1 MSKTQSPTDQ
11 ITLDETPYQVMPE
24 LDAEEYRALKADIE
38 DNGIIVPIT
47 VDGSGHIIDGHHRYK
62 AARDLGID
70 DPPMQVRDDLDD
82 DAKRSL
88 AWRLNM
94 QRRHVD
100 GTTKKDLIRDRI
112 EELIERG
119 IDKTDDEV
127 AEEMGCTQQ
136 WVSEVRETVVADR
149 IDAVDTSQNT
159 TGCDLGATVDYA
171 SSEQKEDLTKDVI
184 VENPDKSNAAISRTL
199 GVSDTTVGSYR
210 DELKTL
216 YRPELRNA
224 DVRDVLPSMPA
235 ESVDLILTDPPYG
248 IGFDGNRWE
257 TEQYDELEG
266 DADPELMAS
275 VADELARV
283 LKPDRHAYVFCRW
296 DTLPA
301 VLEGYGQYF
310 DVDTTIV
317 WDKDDGGHGMGDL
330 EDWAPRHELI
340 VKCSKGSRPL
350 QNETRSP
357 NVIRQQ
363 DVRFTSDPNHHPT
376 QKPTP
381 LLETLIEASTT
392 DGETVF
398 DPFGGVHSTAVAAAS
413 LDRRAVSVELDTEFH
428 AKGRDRIRELLEE
441 RDDDRTIVEG
451 VEVIGDA

>member
-1 MSKTQSPTDQ
+1 MSRARSYPEVS
-11 ITLDETPYQVMPE
+11 LEETPYQVLPE
-24 LDAEEYRALKADIE
+24 LDAEEYRALKQDIRE
-38 DNGIIVPIT
+38 NGIIVPIT
-47 VDGSGHIIDGHHRYK
+47 VDADGQIIDGHHRYK
-62 AARDLGID
+62 AAQELGID
-70 DPPMQVRDDLDD
+70 DPPMQVRNDLDG

-100 GTTKKDLIRDRI
+100 GSTKKDLIRDRI

-136 WVSEVRETVVADR
+136 WVSEVRKTVVADR
-149 IDAVDTSQNT
+149 INDADTSQNA
-159 TGCDLGATVDYA
+159 TGCDLGATIDYA
-171 SSEQKEDLTKDVI
+171 SNEQKEQLTKDVI
-184 VENPDKSNAAISRTL
+184 VENADKSNAAISRTL
-199 GVSDTTVGSYR
+199 GVSDTTVGTYR
-210 DELKTL
+210 DDLDTL
-216 YRPELRNA
+216 YRPQMRNA
-224 DVRDVLPSMPA
+224 DVREVLPSMPS
-235 ESVDLILTDPPYG
+235 ESVDLIVTDPPYG

-257 TEQYDELEG
+257 TDKYDELAG
-266 DADPELMAS
+266 DDSPELMAS

-301 VLEGYGQYF
+301 VLESYGQHF
-310 DVDTTIV
+310 EVDTTIV

-350 QNETRSP
+350 QTESRSA

-381 LLETLIEASTT
+381 LLETLIDASSAE
-392 DGETVF
+392 GEVVF

-413 LDRRAVSVELDTEFH
+413 MDRRAVSVELDTEFH
-428 AKGRDRIRELLEE
+428 AKGRDRIQGLLEQ
-441 RDDDRTIVEG
+441 RDDNRTLIED
-451 VEVIGDA
+451 VEVIEG

>member
-1 MSKTQSPTDQ
+1 MSRARSQPDVS
-11 ITLDETPYQVMPE
+11 LDETPYQVLPE
-24 LDAEEYRALKADIE
+24 LDAEEYRALKEDIRE
-38 DNGIIVPIT
+38 NGIIVPIT
-47 VDGSGHIIDGHHRYK
+47 VDADGQIIDGHHRYK
-62 AARDLGID
+62 AAQELGID
-70 DPPMQVRDDLDD
+70 DPPMQVRDDLDG

-100 GTTKKDLIRDRI
+100 GSTKKDLIRDRI

-149 IDAVDTSQNT
+149 LEDGEGAQNT
-159 TGCDLGATVDYA
+159 TDCDLRTTVDYA
-171 SSEQKEDLTKDVI
+171 SSEQKEEIVKDTI
-184 VENPDKSNAAISRTL
+184 VANPDKSNRAVSREL
-199 GVSDTTVGSYR
+199 GVSDRTVGSYR
-210 DELKTL
+210 DELETL
-216 YRPELRNA
+216 YRPQLRNA
-224 DVRDVLPSMPA
+224 DVREVLPSMPS
-235 ESVDLILTDPPYG
+235 ESVDLIVTDPPYG

-257 TEQYDELEG
+257 TDKYDELAG
-266 DADPELMAS
+266 DDSPELMAS

-283 LKPDRHAYVFCRW
+283 LKADRHAYVFCRW

-301 VLEGYGQYF
+301 VLESYGQHF
-310 DVDTTIV
+310 EVDTTIV

-330 EDWAPRHELI
+330 DDWAPRHELI

-350 QNETRSP
+350 QTESRSP

-363 DVRFTSDPNHHPT
+363 DVRFTPDPNHHPT

-381 LLETLIEASTT
+381 LLETLIDASSTE
-392 DGETVF
+392 GEVVF
-398 DPFGGVHSTAVAAAS
+398 DPFGGVHSTAVAAAGM
-413 LDRRAVSVELDTEFH
+413 DRRAVSVELDTEFH
-428 AKGRDRIRELLEE
+428 AKGRDRIEELLEQ
-441 RDDDRTIVEG
+441 RDDDRTIIED
-451 VEVIGDA
+451 VEVI

>member
-47 VDGSGHIIDGHHRYK
+47 VDGSGHIIDGHHRLK
-62 AARDLGID
+62 AARELGID

-136 WVSEVRETVVADR
+136 WVSEVRQTVVADR
-149 IDAVDTSQNT
+149 IDQSEGAQNT
-159 TGCDLGATVDYA
+159 TDCDLRSTVDYA
-171 SSEQKEDLTKDVI
+171 STEQKEDIVKDTI
-184 VENPDKSNAAISRTL
+184 VANPDKSNRAVSRQL
-199 GVSDTTVGSYR
+199 GVSDRTVGSHR
-210 DELKTL
+210 DELETV
-216 YRPELRNA
+216 YRPELQNG
-224 DVRDVLPSMPA
+224 DVRDMLPSMPA

-248 IGFDGNRWE
+248 IGFDGNQYE
-257 TEQYDELEG
+257 TDKYDQLAG
-266 DADPELMAS
+266 DESPELMAS

-301 VLEGYGQYF
+301 VLEAYSQHF
-310 DVDTTIV
+310 AVDTTIV

-330 EDWAPRHELI
+330 EDWAPRHEFI
-340 VKCSKGSRPL
+340 VKCSKGSRAL
-350 QNETRSP
+350 QSETRSP

-376 QKPTP
+376 QKPTL

-392 DGETVF
+392 DGEIVF

-441 RDDDRTIVEG
+441 RDDDRTIVED
-451 VEVIGDA
+451 VEVIDDA

>member
-1 MSKTQSPTDQ
+1 
-11 ITLDETPYQVMPE
+11 
-24 LDAEEYRALKADIE
+24 
-38 DNGIIVPIT
+38 
-47 VDGSGHIIDGHHRYK
+47 
-62 AARDLGID
+62 
-70 DPPMQVRDDLDD
+70 
-82 DAKRSL
+82 
-88 AWRLNM
+88 
-94 QRRHVD
+94 
-100 GTTKKDLIRDRI
+100 
-112 EELIERG
+112 
-119 IDKTDDEV
+119 
-127 AEEMGCTQQ
+127 
-136 WVSEVRETVVADR
+136 
-149 IDAVDTSQNT
+149 
-159 TGCDLGATVDYA
+159 LGATVDYA
-171 SSEQKEDLTKDVI
+171 SSDQKEELTKDVI
-184 VENPDKSNAAISRTL
+184 VENPDKSNASISRSL

-210 DELKTL
+210 DELETL

-224 DVRDVLPSMPA
+224 DVREVLPSMPA

-257 TEQYDELEG
+257 TDKYDELAG
-266 DADPELMAS
+266 DDDPALMAS

-301 VLEGYGQYF
+301 VLESYGEHF
-310 DVDTTIV
+310 EVDTTIV

-330 EDWAPRHELI
+330 DDWAPRHELI

-350 QNETRSP
+350 QAESRSP

-392 DGETVF
+392 EDEVVF
-398 DPFGGVHSTAVAAAS
+398 DPFGGVHSTAVAAAG

-428 AKGRDRIRELLEE
+428 AKGRDRINDLLDN
-441 RDDDRTIVEG
+441 RDDDRTIIED
-451 VEVIGDA
+451 VEVIQ